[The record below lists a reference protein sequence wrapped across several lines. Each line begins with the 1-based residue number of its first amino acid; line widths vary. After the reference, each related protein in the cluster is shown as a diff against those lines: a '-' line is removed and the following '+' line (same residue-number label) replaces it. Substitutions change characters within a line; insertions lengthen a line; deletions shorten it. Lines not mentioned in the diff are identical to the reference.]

1 MILEHQFRNSQRH
14 VVSFSL
20 KDPFRNCQS
29 PGIPRHGSPTLCGRE
44 RTLLMEV
51 ARLSAA
57 AERAAEEVDVYV
69 RCGEIWKR
77 LLCKHPVLSHIA
89 LLPPST
95 EHSVLISFWFLGFW
109 IEKLLDSWCDAVTW
123 YCLWFRDGLN
133 WSQFTCL
140 LVDSRPLGMK
150 THVDCGLLK
159 WFPTLVLS
167 LQHDSENGTNWTA
180 YSL

>member
-1 MILEHQFRNSQRH
+1 MVWARKDSADGSGAFVRSSRAGCWGSRCLCEVRGDLEAVTLQTSRFIPHSPHSHQ
-14 VVSFSL
+14 VG
-20 KDPFRNCQS
+20 D
-29 PGIPRHGSPTLCGRE
+29 
-44 RTLLMEV
+44 
-51 ARLSAA
+51 
-57 AERAAEEVDVYV
+57 Y
-69 RCGEIWKR
+69 
-77 LLCKHPVLSHIA
+77 
-89 LLPPST
+89 
-95 EHSVLISFWFLGFW
+95 SVLISFWFLGFW